1 MCKLE
6 YFIKKTKTTILSLY
20 LLDLLTIFTN
30 MNLDS
35 NDINSL
41 RQEIEQLKTENFR
54 IQTNLLNQKD
64 YEKLELEAE
73 EIKQQAEKAN
83 RIKSDFLSMMSH
95 EIRTPMNGIVGMT
108 SLLLDTKITPEQ
120 HNYLETLR
128 ISADNLMSIIN
139 DILDF
144 SKIEADKLILDESS
158 FELRKC
164 IEESLDIYA
173 IKAIEKG
180 IDLLYMLQ
188 PEAPPF
194 LIGDM
199 KRIRQVLGN
208 LINNAIKF
216 TDEGEIFISV
226 EKQSQ
231 TSEYCELLFSVK
243 DSGIGIQKEK
253 LSLIFEAF
261 TQGETFV
268 SRRYGGTGLGLAI
281 ARHLV
286 GLMGGRIW
294 AESSPGKGATFY
306 FTAKLKIA
314 EIPTTKL
321 YIRGQIPELR
331 GSRVLIVD
339 SDQTSRQIFTV
350 QFEAWGMKAITASSA
365 KEALRIIENEDSY
378 FDLGILDM
386 QASGLNGV
394 ELAQTIREI
403 PFKGDMPFILVS
415 SVGKVSDLPKG
426 LFDAQLSKPVKLTDL
441 FELVLG
447 VMSENRNRKKN
458 IADHSVDKKLSD
470 KLPLSILLAEDNFTN
485 QELVVT
491 LMRKMGY
498 TIDAVENGRKA
509 LEIMEHKS
517 FDIILMDVQMPVMN
531 GLEATQAIIEKYPE
545 DIRPYII
552 AITANAMPGDRERF
566 LEAGMV
572 DYLSK
577 PIRFKDV
584 QDVLI
589 RWGRKKHAN

>member
-1 MCKLE
+1 
-6 YFIKKTKTTILSLY
+6 
-20 LLDLLTIFTN
+20 

-35 NDINSL
+35 NDINAL
-41 RQEIEQLKTENFR
+41 QKEIEKLKSENAR
-54 IQTNLLNQKD
+54 IQTDLLKQKD
-64 YEKLELEAE
+64 FEKLELEAE

-120 HNYLETLR
+120 QNYLETLR

-164 IEESLDIYA
+164 VEESLDIYA
-173 IKAIEKG
+173 AKAIEKG

-199 KRIRQVLGN
+199 KRIRQILGN

-231 TSEYCELLFSVK
+231 TNEYCELIFSVK

-286 GLMGGRIW
+286 GLMGGKIW
-294 AESSPGKGATFY
+294 AESTPGKGATFY

-314 EIPTTKL
+314 DTPTTKL
-321 YIRGQIPELR
+321 YIRGQIPELK
-331 GSRVLIVD
+331 GSKVLIVD

-350 QFEAWGMKAITASSA
+350 QFEAWGMKAYTASSA
-365 KEALRIIENEDSY
+365 KEAMRIIESEDSY

-386 QASGLNGV
+386 QASGLNGI

-545 DIRPYII
+545 DVRPFII

-589 RWGRKKHAN
+589 RWGRKKQIS

>member
-1 MCKLE
+1 
-6 YFIKKTKTTILSLY
+6 
-20 LLDLLTIFTN
+20 

-41 RQEIEQLKTENFR
+41 RQELELLKSENSR
-54 IQTNLLNQKD
+54 IQQDLLNQKD
-64 YEKLELEAE
+64 FEKLELEAE

-164 IEESLDIYA
+164 IEEALDIYA
-173 IKAIEKG
+173 MKAIEKG

-199 KRIRQVLGN
+199 KRIRQILGN

-226 EKQSQ
+226 EKKSQ

-243 DSGIGIQKEK
+243 DSGIGIQQEK

-261 TQGETFV
+261 TQGESFV

-286 GLMGGRIW
+286 GLMGGKIW
-294 AESSPGKGATFY
+294 AESKPGRGATFF
-306 FTAKLKIA
+306 FTAKLRIA
-314 EIPTTKL
+314 DTPTTKL

-331 GSRVLIVD
+331 GSKVLIVD
-339 SDQTSRQIFTV
+339 SDPTSRQIFTV
-350 QFEAWGMKAITASSA
+350 QFEAWGMKAYTAASA
-365 KEALRIIENEDSY
+365 KEALRIIESEDSY

-415 SVGKVSDLPKG
+415 SVGKVNDLPKG

-441 FELVLG
+441 FELVLS

-470 KLPLSILLAEDNFTN
+470 KLPLNILLAEDNFTN

-531 GLEATQAIIEKYPE
+531 GLEATQAIIEKYPV
-545 DIRPYII
+545 DVRPYII

-566 LEAGMV
+566 IEAGMV

-589 RWGRKKHAN
+589 RWGRKKQGN

>member
-1 MCKLE
+1 
-6 YFIKKTKTTILSLY
+6 
-20 LLDLLTIFTN
+20 
-30 MNLDS
+30 MNQDS

-41 RQEIEQLKTENFR
+41 RQEIELLKSENTR
-54 IQTNLLNQKD
+54 IQTDLLRQKD
-64 YEKLELEAE
+64 FEKLELEAE
-73 EIKQQAEKAN
+73 EIKQQSERAN

-144 SKIEADKLILDESS
+144 SKIEADKLNLDESS

-173 IKAIEKG
+173 VKAIEKG

-188 PEAPPF
+188 PEVPPF

-231 TSEYCELLFSVK
+231 TKEYCELLFSVK

-286 GLMGGRIW
+286 GLMGGKIW

-314 EIPTTKL
+314 DTPTTKL
-321 YIRGQIPELR
+321 YIRGQIPELK
-331 GSRVLIVD
+331 GSKVLIVD

-350 QFEAWGMKAITASSA
+350 QFEAWGMKAYTASTA
-365 KEALRIIENEDSY
+365 KEALRIIETEDSY

-415 SVGKVSDLPKG
+415 SVGKVNDLPKG

-509 LEIMEHKS
+509 LEIMEHKK

-545 DIRPYII
+545 DVRPFII

-589 RWGRKKHAN
+589 RWGRKKQAN

>member
-1 MCKLE
+1 
-6 YFIKKTKTTILSLY
+6 
-20 LLDLLTIFTN
+20 

-41 RQEIEQLKTENFR
+41 RQEIEQLKSENEK
-54 IQTNLLNQKD
+54 IKSDLLNQKD
-64 YEKLELEAE
+64 FEKLEREAE

-128 ISADNLMSIIN
+128 ISADNLMAIIN

-144 SKIEADKLILDESS
+144 SKIEADKLVLDENS
-158 FELRKC
+158 FELRRC
-164 IEESLDIYA
+164 IEESLDVYA
-173 IKAIEKG
+173 MRAIEKG

-199 KRIRQVLGN
+199 KRIRQILGN

-226 EKQSQ
+226 EKKTQ
-231 TSEYCELLFSVK
+231 TNEYCELLFSVK

-261 TQGETFV
+261 NQGESFV

-286 GLMGGRIW
+286 GLMGGQIW
-294 AESSPGKGATFY
+294 AESSPGKGATFF
-306 FTAKLKIA
+306 FTVKLRIA
-314 EIPTTKL
+314 DTPTTKL

-331 GSRVLIVD
+331 GSKVLIVD
-339 SDQTSRQIFTV
+339 SDPTSRQIFTV
-350 QFEAWGMKAITASSA
+350 QFEAWGMKAHTASTA
-365 KEALRIIENEDSY
+365 KEALRIIETEDTY

-386 QASGLNGV
+386 QASGLNGI

-415 SVGKVSDLPKG
+415 SVGKVNDLPKG

-441 FELVLG
+441 FELVLS
-447 VMSENRNRKKN
+447 VMSENRNRIKN
-458 IADHSVDKKLSD
+458 VADHNVDKKLSD
-470 KLPLSILLAEDNFTN
+470 KLPLRILLAEDNFTN

-509 LEIMEHKS
+509 LEIMEHKTY
-517 FDIILMDVQMPVMN
+517 DIILMDVQMPVMN

-545 DIRPYII
+545 DVRPFII

-566 LEAGMV
+566 LDAGMV

-589 RWGRKKHAN
+589 RWGRKKNS

>member
-1 MCKLE
+1 
-6 YFIKKTKTTILSLY
+6 
-20 LLDLLTIFTN
+20 
-30 MNLDS
+30 MNLDP
-35 NDINSL
+35 NDIYSL
-41 RQEIEQLKTENFR
+41 QQEIEKLRSENAR
-54 IQTNLLNQKD
+54 IQTDLLNQKD
-64 YEKLELEAE
+64 FEKLELEAE
-73 EIKQQAEKAN
+73 EIKQQAERAN

-120 HNYLETLR
+120 QNYLETLR

-144 SKIEADKLILDESS
+144 SKIEADKLILDENS

-173 IKAIEKG
+173 MKAIEKG

-199 KRIRQVLGN
+199 KRIRQILGN

-261 TQGETFV
+261 TQGESFA

-294 AESSPGKGATFY
+294 AESIPGKGATFF
-306 FTAKLKIA
+306 FTVRLRIA
-314 EIPTTKL
+314 DTPTTKL
-321 YIRGQIPELR
+321 YIRGQIPELK

-339 SDQTSRQIFTV
+339 SDPTSRQIFTV
-350 QFEAWGMKAITASSA
+350 QFEAWGMKALTASSA
-365 KEALRIIENEDSY
+365 KEALRIIESEDAY

-386 QASGLNGV
+386 QASGLNGI

-415 SVGKVSDLPKG
+415 SVGKVNDLPKG

-441 FELVLG
+441 FELVLS

-458 IADHSVDKKLSD
+458 VADHSVDKKLSD
-470 KLPLSILLAEDNFTN
+470 KLPLRILLAEDNFTN

-498 TIDAVENGRKA
+498 TIDAVDNGRKA
-509 LEIMEHKS
+509 VEIMEHNS
-517 FDIILMDVQMPVMN
+517 YDIILMDVQMPVMN
-531 GLEATQAIIEKYPE
+531 GIEATEAIIEKYPE
-545 DIRPYII
+545 NERPYII

-566 LEAGMV
+566 LESGMV

-589 RWGRKKHAN
+589 RWGRKKHNS

>member
-1 MCKLE
+1 
-6 YFIKKTKTTILSLY
+6 

-35 NDINSL
+35 SDINSL
-41 RQEIEQLKTENFR
+41 KQEIEQLKSENLR
-54 IQTNLLNQKD
+54 VQSELLRQKD
-64 YEKLELEAE
+64 FEKLELEAE

-144 SKIEADKLILDESS
+144 SKIEADKLILDESA

-164 IEESLDIYA
+164 IEESLDTYA
-173 IKAIEKG
+173 MKAIEKG

-188 PEAPPF
+188 PEAPPS

-199 KRIRQVLGN
+199 KRIRQILGN

-231 TSEYCELLFSVK
+231 TNEYCELLFSVK

-286 GLMGGRIW
+286 GLMGGKIW
-294 AESSPGKGATFY
+294 AESTAGRGATFF
-306 FTAKLKIA
+306 FTVKLKIA
-314 EIPTTKL
+314 DTPTTKL
-321 YIRGQIPELR
+321 YIRGQIPELK

-339 SDQTSRQIFTV
+339 SDPTSRQIFTV
-350 QFEAWGMKAITASSA
+350 QFEAWGMKAYTASSA
-365 KEALRIIENEDSY
+365 KEALRIIESEDFY

-386 QASGLNGV
+386 QASGLNGI

-415 SVGKVSDLPKG
+415 SVGKVNDLPKG

-441 FELVLG
+441 FELVLS

-458 IADHSVDKKLSD
+458 VADHSVDKKLSD

-545 DIRPYII
+545 NVRPFII

-566 LEAGMV
+566 IEAGMV

-589 RWGRKKHAN
+589 RWGRKKHGN

>member
-1 MCKLE
+1 
-6 YFIKKTKTTILSLY
+6 
-20 LLDLLTIFTN
+20 

-41 RQEIEQLKTENFR
+41 RQELELLKSENSR
-54 IQTNLLNQKD
+54 IQHDLLKQKD
-64 YEKLELEAE
+64 FEKLELEAE

-108 SLLLDTKITPEQ
+108 SLLLDTKITAEQ

-164 IEESLDIYA
+164 IEEALDIYA
-173 IKAIEKG
+173 MKAIEKG

-199 KRIRQVLGN
+199 KRIRQILGN

-231 TSEYCELLFSVK
+231 TNEYCELLFSVK
-243 DSGIGIQKEK
+243 DSGIGIQQEK

-286 GLMGGRIW
+286 GLMGGKIW
-294 AESSPGKGATFY
+294 AESKPGRGATFY
-306 FTAKLKIA
+306 FTAKLRIA
-314 EIPTTKL
+314 DTPTTKL

-331 GSRVLIVD
+331 GSKVLIVD
-339 SDQTSRQIFTV
+339 SDPTSRQIFTV
-350 QFEAWGMKAITASSA
+350 QFEAWGMKAYTAASA
-365 KEALRIIENEDSY
+365 KEALRIIETEDSY

-415 SVGKVSDLPKG
+415 SVGKVNDLPKG

-441 FELVLG
+441 FELVLS

-470 KLPLSILLAEDNFTN
+470 KLPLNILLAEDNFTN

-545 DIRPYII
+545 DVRPYII

-566 LEAGMV
+566 IEAGMV

-589 RWGRKKHAN
+589 RWGRKKHGN

>member
-1 MCKLE
+1 
-6 YFIKKTKTTILSLY
+6 
-20 LLDLLTIFTN
+20 
-30 MNLDS
+30 MNLDP
-35 NDINSL
+35 NDIKSMQ
-41 RQEIEQLKTENFR
+41 QELELLKSENARINTE
-54 IQTNLLNQKD
+54 LLKQKD
-64 YEKLELEAE
+64 FEKLELEAE

-83 RIKSDFLSMMSH
+83 QIKSDFLSMMSH

-120 HNYLETLR
+120 QNYLETLR

-144 SKIEADKLILDESS
+144 SKIEADKLVLDESS

-164 IEESLDIYA
+164 IEESLDTFA
-173 IKAIEKG
+173 IKAVEKG

-199 KRIRQVLGN
+199 KRIRQILGN
-208 LINNAIKF
+208 LINNSIKF

-226 EKQSQ
+226 EKKSQ
-231 TSEYCELLFSVK
+231 TDQYCELLFSVK
-243 DSGIGIQKEK
+243 DSGIGIHKDK
-253 LSLIFEAF
+253 LSSIFEAF
-261 TQGETFV
+261 RQGETFV

-286 GLMGGRIW
+286 GLMGGDIW
-294 AESSPGKGATFY
+294 AESTPGKGATFY
-306 FTAKLKIA
+306 FTVKLKIA
-314 EIPTTKL
+314 DTPTTKL
-321 YIRGQIPELR
+321 YIRGQIPELK

-339 SDQTSRQIFTV
+339 SDPTSRQIFTV
-350 QFEAWGMKAITASSA
+350 QFEAWGMKAFTASSA
-365 KEALRIIENEDSY
+365 KEAIRIIDNEDAY

-386 QASGLNGV
+386 QASNFNGI
-394 ELAQTIREI
+394 ELAETIREI

-415 SVGKVSDLPKG
+415 SVGKVNDLPKG

-441 FELVLG
+441 FELVLS

-458 IADHSVDKKLSD
+458 VADHNVDKKLSD
-470 KLPLSILLAEDNFTN
+470 KLPMRILLAEDNFTN

-491 LMRKMGY
+491 LMKKMGY

-509 LEIMEHKS
+509 LEIMEENTY
-517 FDIILMDVQMPVMN
+517 DIILMDVQMPVMN

-545 DIRPYII
+545 SERPFII

-566 LEAGMV
+566 IEAGMV

-589 RWGRKKHAN
+589 RWGRKKQNI

>member
-1 MCKLE
+1 
-6 YFIKKTKTTILSLY
+6 
-20 LLDLLTIFTN
+20 

-41 RQEIEQLKTENFR
+41 QQELEQLKSENFR
-54 IQTNLLNQKD
+54 IRNELLKQHD
-64 YEKLELEAE
+64 FEKLELEAE
-73 EIKQQAEKAN
+73 EIKKQAEKAN
-83 RIKSDFLSMMSH
+83 QIKSDFLSMMSH

-144 SKIEADKLILDESS
+144 SKIEADRLVLDENS
-158 FELRKC
+158 FELRRC
-164 IEESLDIYA
+164 IEEALDVYA
-173 IKAIEKG
+173 MKAIEKG

-188 PEAPPF
+188 PEAPPY

-199 KRIRQVLGN
+199 KRLRQILGN

-216 TDEGEIFISV
+216 TDDGEIFISV
-226 EKQSQ
+226 EKKSQ
-231 TSEYCELLFSVK
+231 NAEYCELLFSVK
-243 DSGIGIQKEK
+243 DSGIGLQKDK
-253 LSLIFEAF
+253 LALIFEAF

-286 GLMGGRIW
+286 ELMGGSIW
-294 AESSPGKGATFY
+294 AESTPGKGATFF
-306 FTAKLKIA
+306 FTVKLKIA
-314 EIPTTKL
+314 ETPTTKL

-331 GSRVLIVD
+331 GSKVLIVD
-339 SDQTSRQIFTV
+339 SDPTSRQIFTV
-350 QFEAWGMKAITASSA
+350 QFEAWGMKAITASGA
-365 KEALRIIENEDSY
+365 KDAMQVIEREDAY
-378 FDLGILDM
+378 FDLGIIDM
-386 QASGLNGV
+386 QVSGSNGID
-394 ELAQTIREI
+394 LANAIKEI
-403 PFKGDMPFILVS
+403 PFKGDMPLILVS
-415 SVGKVSDLPKG
+415 SVGKVNDLPKG
-426 LFDAQLSKPVKLTDL
+426 LFEAQLSKPVKLTDL

-458 IADHSVDKKLSD
+458 IADHNVDKKLSD
-470 KLPLSILLAEDNFTN
+470 KLPLRILLAEDNFTN
-485 QELVVT
+485 QELVVS

-498 TIDAVENGRKA
+498 TIDVADNGKKA
-509 LEIMEHKS
+509 LEILDHKS

-531 GLEATQAIIEKYPE
+531 GIEATQAIIQKFPE
-545 DIRPYII
+545 SERPYII
-552 AITANAMPGDRERF
+552 AITANAMHGDKERF

-584 QDVLI
+584 QEVLVK
-589 RWGRKKHAN
+589 WGRKKYNI

>member
-1 MCKLE
+1 
-6 YFIKKTKTTILSLY
+6 
-20 LLDLLTIFTN
+20 

-41 RQEIEQLKTENFR
+41 RQEIELLKSENAR
-54 IQTNLLNQKD
+54 IETDLLKQKD
-64 YEKLELEAE
+64 FEKLELEAE

-144 SKIEADKLILDESS
+144 SKIEADKLVLDENS

-164 IEESLDIYA
+164 VEEALDIYA

-226 EKQSQ
+226 EKQTQ
-231 TSEYCELLFSVK
+231 TKDYCELLFSVK

-286 GLMGGRIW
+286 GLMGGKIW
-294 AESSPGKGATFY
+294 AESSPGKGATFF
-306 FTAKLKIA
+306 FTAKLRIA
-314 EIPTTKL
+314 DTPTTKL
-321 YIRGQIPELR
+321 YIRGQIPELK
-331 GSRVLIVD
+331 GSKVLIVD
-339 SDQTSRQIFTV
+339 NDQTSRQIFTV
-350 QFEAWGMKAITASSA
+350 QFEAWGMKAYTAASA
-365 KEALRIIENEDSY
+365 KEALRIIETEDAY

-415 SVGKVSDLPKG
+415 SVGKVNDLPKG

-458 IADHSVDKKLSD
+458 VADHSVDKKLSD
-470 KLPLSILLAEDNFTN
+470 KLPLNILLAEDNFTN

-509 LEIMEHKS
+509 LEIMEHKA

-545 DIRPYII
+545 DVRPFII

-589 RWGRKKHAN
+589 RWGRKKQANQI

>member
-1 MCKLE
+1 M
-6 YFIKKTKTTILSLY
+6 T
-20 LLDLLTIFTN
+20 
-30 MNLDS
+30 LDS

-41 RQEIEQLKTENFR
+41 RQEIELLKSENAR
-54 IQTNLLNQKD
+54 IQTDLLKQKD
-64 YEKLELEAE
+64 FEKLELEAE
-73 EIKQQAEKAN
+73 EIKEQAERAN

-144 SKIEADKLILDESS
+144 SKIEADKLNLDETS

-231 TSEYCELLFSVK
+231 TKEYCELLFSVK

-253 LSLIFEAF
+253 LNLIFEAF

-286 GLMGGRIW
+286 GLMGGKIW

-314 EIPTTKL
+314 DTPTTKL

-331 GSRVLIVD
+331 GSKVLIVD

-350 QFEAWGMKAITASSA
+350 QFEAWGMKAYTAASA
-365 KEALRIIENEDSY
+365 KEALRIIESEDTY

-509 LEIMEHKS
+509 LEILEHKS

-589 RWGRKKHAN
+589 RWGRKKHSI

>member
-1 MCKLE
+1 
-6 YFIKKTKTTILSLY
+6 
-20 LLDLLTIFTN
+20 

-41 RQEIEQLKTENFR
+41 RQEIEQLKSENDR
-54 IQTNLLNQKD
+54 IKTDLLKQKD
-64 YEKLELEAE
+64 FEKLEQEAE

-128 ISADNLMSIIN
+128 ISADNLMAIIN

-144 SKIEADKLILDESS
+144 SKIEADKLILDENS
-158 FELRKC
+158 FELRRC

-173 IKAIEKG
+173 MKAIEKG

-199 KRIRQVLGN
+199 KRIRQILGN

-226 EKQSQ
+226 EKKSQ
-231 TSEYCELLFSVK
+231 TNDYCELLFSVK

-261 TQGETFV
+261 TQGESFV

-286 GLMGGRIW
+286 GLMGGQIW

-306 FTAKLKIA
+306 FTVKLRIA
-314 EIPTTKL
+314 DTPTTKL
-321 YIRGQIPELR
+321 YIRGQIPELK
-331 GSRVLIVD
+331 GSKVLIVD
-339 SDQTSRQIFTV
+339 SDPTSRQIFTV
-350 QFEAWGMKAITASSA
+350 QFEAWGMRAYTASTA
-365 KEALRIIENEDSY
+365 KEAMRIIESEDSY

-386 QASGLNGV
+386 QPSGLNGI
-394 ELAQTIREI
+394 ELAETIREI

-415 SVGKVSDLPKG
+415 SVGKVNDLPKG

-441 FELVLG
+441 FELVLS

-458 IADHSVDKKLSD
+458 IADHNVDKKLSD
-470 KLPLSILLAEDNFTN
+470 KLPLRILLAEDNFTN

-509 LEIMEHKS
+509 LEIMEQKPY
-517 FDIILMDVQMPVMN
+517 DIILMDVQMPVMN

-545 DIRPYII
+545 PERPFII

-584 QDVLI
+584 QDVLV
-589 RWGRKKHAN
+589 RWGRKKHSNL

>member
-1 MCKLE
+1 M
-6 YFIKKTKTTILSLY
+6 IS
-20 LLDLLTIFTN
+20 N
-30 MNLDS
+30 SMNLDS
-35 NDINSL
+35 HDIDSL
-41 RQEIEQLKTENFR
+41 RKEIEILKSENAR
-54 IQTNLLNQKD
+54 IASTLQNQID
-64 YEKLELEAE
+64 LRNSESGDDDIL
-73 EIKQQAEKAN
+73 KQIEKAN

-108 SLLLDTKITPEQ
+108 SLLLDTKISPEQ
-120 HNYLETLR
+120 HNFLETLR

-144 SKIEADKLILDESS
+144 SKIEADKLILEESS

-164 IEESLDIYA
+164 VEDSLDIYA
-173 IKAIEKG
+173 MKAIEKG

-199 KRIRQVLGN
+199 KRIRQILGN

-216 TDEGEIFISV
+216 TDDGEIFISV
-226 EKQSQ
+226 EKKSQ

-253 LSLIFEAF
+253 LSSIFEAF
-261 TQGETFV
+261 TQGESFV

-281 ARHLV
+281 AHHLV
-286 GLMGGRIW
+286 GLMGGKIW
-294 AESSPGKGATFY
+294 AESSPGKGATFF
-306 FTAKLKIA
+306 FTIRVKIA
-314 EIPTTKL
+314 ETPTTKL
-321 YIRGQIPELR
+321 YIRGQIPELK

-339 SDQTSRQIFTV
+339 SDPASRQIFTV
-350 QFEAWGMKAITASSA
+350 QFEAWGMKALTVASA
-365 KEALRIIENEDSY
+365 QEALRLIEIEEGY
-378 FDLGILDM
+378 FDLGIIDM

-394 ELAQTIREI
+394 ELADAIREI

-415 SVGKVSDLPKG
+415 SVGKINDLPKG

-441 FELVLG
+441 FELVLS
-447 VMSENRNRKKN
+447 VMSENRNQKKN
-458 IADHSVDKKLSD
+458 ISDHNVDKKLSD
-470 KLPLSILLAEDNFTN
+470 KLPLRILLAEDNFTN

-517 FDIILMDVQMPVMN
+517 YDIILMDVQMPVMN
-531 GLEATQAIIEKYPE
+531 GIEATQAIIEKYPE
-545 DIRPYII
+545 KDRPYII
-552 AITANAMPGDRERF
+552 AVTANAMPGDRERF
-566 LEAGMV
+566 LESGMV

-589 RWGRKKHAN
+589 RWGRKKHS

>member
-1 MCKLE
+1 
-6 YFIKKTKTTILSLY
+6 
-20 LLDLLTIFTN
+20 

-41 RQEIEQLKTENFR
+41 RQEIEELKSENSR
-54 IQTNLLNQKD
+54 IQTDLLKQKD
-64 YEKLELEAE
+64 FEKLELEAE

-173 IKAIEKG
+173 VKAIEKG

-194 LIGDM
+194 MIGDM
-199 KRIRQVLGN
+199 KRIKQILGN

-261 TQGETFV
+261 TQGESFV

-286 GLMGGRIW
+286 GLMGGKIW
-294 AESSPGKGATFY
+294 AESTPGKGATFF
-306 FTAKLKIA
+306 FTAKLRIA
-314 EIPTTKL
+314 DTPTTKL

-331 GSRVLIVD
+331 GSKVLIVD
-339 SDQTSRQIFTV
+339 SDTTSRQIFTV
-350 QFEAWGMKAITASSA
+350 QFEAWGMKAYTASSA
-365 KEALRIIENEDSY
+365 KEALRIIESEDAY

-386 QASGLNGV
+386 QASGLNGI

-415 SVGKVSDLPKG
+415 SVGKVNDLPKG

-441 FELVLG
+441 FELVLS

-458 IADHSVDKKLSD
+458 VADHSVDKKLSD

-517 FDIILMDVQMPVMN
+517 YDIILMDVQMPVMN

-545 DIRPYII
+545 NVRPFII

-566 LEAGMV
+566 IEAGMV

-589 RWGRKKHAN
+589 RWGRKKHGN

>member
-1 MCKLE
+1 
-6 YFIKKTKTTILSLY
+6 
-20 LLDLLTIFTN
+20 

-41 RQEIEQLKTENFR
+41 RQELEQLKSENSR
-54 IQTNLLNQKD
+54 IQHNLLNQKD
-64 YEKLELEAE
+64 FEKLELEAE

-108 SLLLDTKITPEQ
+108 SLLLDTKITAEQ

-173 IKAIEKG
+173 MKAIEKG

-226 EKQSQ
+226 EKKSQ
-231 TSEYCELLFSVK
+231 TNEYCELLFSVK
-243 DSGIGIQKEK
+243 DSGIGIQQEK

-286 GLMGGRIW
+286 GLMGGKIW
-294 AESSPGKGATFY
+294 AESKPGRGATFF
-306 FTAKLKIA
+306 FTAKLRIA
-314 EIPTTKL
+314 DTPTTKL

-331 GSRVLIVD
+331 GSKVLIVD
-339 SDQTSRQIFTV
+339 SDPTSRQIFTV
-350 QFEAWGMKAITASSA
+350 QFEAWGMKAYTAASA
-365 KEALRIIENEDSY
+365 KEALRIIETEDSY

-386 QASGLNGV
+386 QATGLNGV

-415 SVGKVSDLPKG
+415 SVGKVNDLPKG

-441 FELVLG
+441 FELVLS

-545 DIRPYII
+545 DVRPYII

-566 LEAGMV
+566 IEAGMV

-589 RWGRKKHAN
+589 RWGRKKQGN

>member
-1 MCKLE
+1 
-6 YFIKKTKTTILSLY
+6 
-20 LLDLLTIFTN
+20 

-41 RQEIEQLKTENFR
+41 RQEIEQLKSENDR
-54 IQTNLLNQKD
+54 IKTDLLKQKD
-64 YEKLELEAE
+64 FEKLEQEAE

-128 ISADNLMSIIN
+128 ISADNLMAIIN

-144 SKIEADKLILDESS
+144 SKIEADKLILDENS
-158 FELRKC
+158 FELRRC

-173 IKAIEKG
+173 MKAIEKG

-199 KRIRQVLGN
+199 KRIRQILGN

-226 EKQSQ
+226 EKKSQ
-231 TSEYCELLFSVK
+231 TNDYCELLFSVK

-261 TQGETFV
+261 TQGESFV

-286 GLMGGRIW
+286 GLMGGQIW
-294 AESSPGKGATFY
+294 AESSPGKGATFF
-306 FTAKLKIA
+306 FTVKLRIA
-314 EIPTTKL
+314 DTPTTKL
-321 YIRGQIPELR
+321 YIRGQIPELK
-331 GSRVLIVD
+331 GSKVLIVD
-339 SDQTSRQIFTV
+339 SDPTSRQIFTV
-350 QFEAWGMKAITASSA
+350 QFEAWGMRAYTASTA
-365 KEALRIIENEDSY
+365 KEAMRIIESEDSY

-386 QASGLNGV
+386 QPSGLNGI
-394 ELAQTIREI
+394 ELAETIREI

-415 SVGKVSDLPKG
+415 SVGKVNDLPKG

-441 FELVLG
+441 FELVLS

-458 IADHSVDKKLSD
+458 IADHNVDKKLSD
-470 KLPLSILLAEDNFTN
+470 KLPLRILLAEDNFTN

-509 LEIMEHKS
+509 LEIMEQKPY
-517 FDIILMDVQMPVMN
+517 DIILMDVQMPVMN

-545 DIRPYII
+545 PERPFII

-584 QDVLI
+584 QDVLV
-589 RWGRKKHAN
+589 RWGRKKHSNL

>member
-1 MCKLE
+1 
-6 YFIKKTKTTILSLY
+6 
-20 LLDLLTIFTN
+20 

-41 RQEIEQLKTENFR
+41 RQEIEQLKSENSR
-54 IQTNLLNQKD
+54 IQTDLLKQKD
-64 YEKLELEAE
+64 FEKLELEAE
-73 EIKQQAEKAN
+73 EIKRQAEKAN
-83 RIKSDFLSMMSH
+83 MIKSDFLSMMSH

-108 SLLLDTKITPEQ
+108 SLLLDTKITAEQ

-173 IKAIEKG
+173 MKAIEKG

-194 LIGDM
+194 MIGDM
-199 KRIRQVLGN
+199 KRIKQILGN

-286 GLMGGRIW
+286 GLMGGKIW
-294 AESSPGKGATFY
+294 AESTPGRGATFF
-306 FTAKLKIA
+306 FTAKLRIA
-314 EIPTTKL
+314 DTPTTKL

-331 GSRVLIVD
+331 GSKVLIVD
-339 SDQTSRQIFTV
+339 SDPTSRQIFTV
-350 QFEAWGMKAITASSA
+350 QFEAWGMKAYTASSA
-365 KEALRIIENEDSY
+365 KEALRIIESEDAY

-415 SVGKVSDLPKG
+415 SVGKVNDLPKG

-441 FELVLG
+441 FELVLS

-458 IADHSVDKKLSD
+458 VADHSVDKKLSD

-545 DIRPYII
+545 DVRPFII

-566 LEAGMV
+566 IEAGMV

-589 RWGRKKHAN
+589 RWGRKKHGN

>member
-1 MCKLE
+1 
-6 YFIKKTKTTILSLY
+6 
-20 LLDLLTIFTN
+20 

-41 RQEIEQLKTENFR
+41 RQEIEQLKSENDR
-54 IQTNLLNQKD
+54 IKTDLLKQKD
-64 YEKLELEAE
+64 FEKLEQEAE

-144 SKIEADKLILDESS
+144 SKIEADKLILDENS
-158 FELRKC
+158 FELRRC

-173 IKAIEKG
+173 MKAIEKG

-199 KRIRQVLGN
+199 KRIRQILGN

-226 EKQSQ
+226 EKKSQ
-231 TSEYCELLFSVK
+231 TNEYCELLFSVK

-286 GLMGGRIW
+286 GLMGGQIW

-306 FTAKLKIA
+306 FTVKLRIA
-314 EIPTTKL
+314 DTPTTKL
-321 YIRGQIPELR
+321 YIRGQIPELK
-331 GSRVLIVD
+331 GSKVLIVD
-339 SDQTSRQIFTV
+339 NDPTSRQIFTV
-350 QFEAWGMKAITASSA
+350 QFEAWGMKAYTAATA
-365 KEALRIIENEDSY
+365 KEAMRIIESEDSY

-386 QASGLNGV
+386 QPSGLNGI
-394 ELAQTIREI
+394 ELAESIREI

-415 SVGKVSDLPKG
+415 SVGKVNDLPKG

-441 FELVLG
+441 FELVLS

-458 IADHSVDKKLSD
+458 IADHNVDKKLSD
-470 KLPLSILLAEDNFTN
+470 KLPLRILLAEDNFTN

-509 LEIMEHKS
+509 LEIMEQKS
-517 FDIILMDVQMPVMN
+517 YDIILMDVQMPVMN

-545 DIRPYII
+545 PERPFII

-589 RWGRKKHAN
+589 RWGRKKHTNL

>member
-1 MCKLE
+1 
-6 YFIKKTKTTILSLY
+6 
-20 LLDLLTIFTN
+20 

-41 RQEIEQLKTENFR
+41 RQELELLKSENSR
-54 IQTNLLNQKD
+54 IQHELLKQKD
-64 YEKLELEAE
+64 FEKLELEAE
-73 EIKQQAEKAN
+73 EIKQQAERAN

-108 SLLLDTKITPEQ
+108 SLLLDTKITAEQ

-164 IEESLDIYA
+164 IEESLDTYA
-173 IKAIEKG
+173 MKAIEKG

-199 KRIRQVLGN
+199 KRIRQILGN

-231 TSEYCELLFSVK
+231 TNEYCELLFSVK
-243 DSGIGIQKEK
+243 DSGIGIQQEK

-286 GLMGGRIW
+286 GLMGGKIW
-294 AESSPGKGATFY
+294 AESKPGRGATFY

-314 EIPTTKL
+314 DTPTTKL

-331 GSRVLIVD
+331 GSKVLIVD
-339 SDQTSRQIFTV
+339 SDPTSRQIFTV
-350 QFEAWGMKAITASSA
+350 QFEAWGMKAYTAASA
-365 KEALRIIENEDSY
+365 KEALRIIETEDSY

-415 SVGKVSDLPKG
+415 SVGKVNDLPKG

-441 FELVLG
+441 FELVLS

-470 KLPLSILLAEDNFTN
+470 KLPLNILLAEDNFTN

-531 GLEATQAIIEKYPE
+531 GLEATQAIIEKYPV
-545 DIRPYII
+545 DVRPYII

-566 LEAGMV
+566 IEAGMV

-589 RWGRKKHAN
+589 RWGRKKHGN

>member
-1 MCKLE
+1 
-6 YFIKKTKTTILSLY
+6 

-41 RQEIEQLKTENFR
+41 RQELEQLKSENSR
-54 IQTNLLNQKD
+54 IQHDLLKQKD
-64 YEKLELEAE
+64 FEKLELEAE

-108 SLLLDTKITPEQ
+108 SLLLDTKITAEQ

-144 SKIEADKLILDESS
+144 SKIEADKLILDENS

-164 IEESLDIYA
+164 IEEALDIYA
-173 IKAIEKG
+173 MKAIEKG

-231 TSEYCELLFSVK
+231 TNEYCELLFSVK
-243 DSGIGIQKEK
+243 DSGIGIQQEK

-286 GLMGGRIW
+286 GLMGGKIW
-294 AESSPGKGATFY
+294 AESKPGKGATFF
-306 FTAKLKIA
+306 FTAKLRIA
-314 EIPTTKL
+314 DTPTTKL

-331 GSRVLIVD
+331 GSKVLIVD
-339 SDQTSRQIFTV
+339 SDPTSRQIFTV
-350 QFEAWGMKAITASSA
+350 QFEAWGMKAYTASSA
-365 KEALRIIENEDSY
+365 KEALRIIESEDAY

-415 SVGKVSDLPKG
+415 SVGKVNDLPKG

-441 FELVLG
+441 FELVLS

-458 IADHSVDKKLSD
+458 TADHSVDKKLSD
-470 KLPLSILLAEDNFTN
+470 KLPLNILLAEDNFTN

-545 DIRPYII
+545 DVRPFII

-566 LEAGMV
+566 IEAGMV

-589 RWGRKKHAN
+589 RWGRKKHGN

>member
-1 MCKLE
+1 
-6 YFIKKTKTTILSLY
+6 
-20 LLDLLTIFTN
+20 

-41 RQEIEQLKTENFR
+41 RQELELLKSENSR
-54 IQTNLLNQKD
+54 IQNDLLKQKD
-64 YEKLELEAE
+64 FEKLELEAE

-108 SLLLDTKITPEQ
+108 SLLLDTKITAEQ

-144 SKIEADKLILDESS
+144 SKIEADKLILDENS

-164 IEESLDIYA
+164 IEEALDIYA
-173 IKAIEKG
+173 MKAIEKG

-226 EKQSQ
+226 EKKSQ

-286 GLMGGRIW
+286 GLMGGKIW
-294 AESSPGKGATFY
+294 AESTPGKGATFY
-306 FTAKLKIA
+306 FTAKLRIA
-314 EIPTTKL
+314 DTPTTKL
-321 YIRGQIPELR
+321 YIRGQIPELK
-331 GSRVLIVD
+331 GSKVLIVD
-339 SDQTSRQIFTV
+339 SDPTSRQIFTV
-350 QFEAWGMKAITASSA
+350 QFEAWGMKAYTASSA
-365 KEALRIIENEDSY
+365 KEALRIIESEDSY

-415 SVGKVSDLPKG
+415 SVGRVNDLPKG

-531 GLEATQAIIEKYPE
+531 GLEATQAIIEKYPV
-545 DIRPYII
+545 DVRPYII

-589 RWGRKKHAN
+589 RWGRKKHGN

>member
-1 MCKLE
+1 
-6 YFIKKTKTTILSLY
+6 
-20 LLDLLTIFTN
+20 

-41 RQEIEQLKTENFR
+41 RQELEKLKSENSR
-54 IQTNLLNQKD
+54 IQTDLLKQKD
-64 YEKLELEAE
+64 FEKLELEAE
-73 EIKQQAEKAN
+73 EIKRQAEKAN
-83 RIKSDFLSMMSH
+83 MIKSDFLSMMSH

-173 IKAIEKG
+173 MKAIEKG

-188 PEAPPF
+188 PEAPPYM
-194 LIGDM
+194 IGDM
-199 KRIRQVLGN
+199 KRIKQILGN

-243 DSGIGIQKEK
+243 DSGIGIQQEK

-286 GLMGGRIW
+286 GLMGGKIW
-294 AESSPGKGATFY
+294 AESKPGRGATFF
-306 FTAKLKIA
+306 FTAKLRIA
-314 EIPTTKL
+314 ETPTTKL

-331 GSRVLIVD
+331 GSKVLIVD
-339 SDQTSRQIFTV
+339 SDPTSRQIFTV
-350 QFEAWGMKAITASSA
+350 QFEAWGMKAYTASGA
-365 KEALRIIENEDSY
+365 KEALRIVETEDAY

-415 SVGKVSDLPKG
+415 SVGKVNDLPKG

-470 KLPLSILLAEDNFTN
+470 KLPLNILLAEDNFTN

-517 FDIILMDVQMPVMN
+517 YDIILMDVQMPVMN

-545 DIRPYII
+545 DVRPFII

-566 LEAGMV
+566 IEAGMV

-589 RWGRKKHAN
+589 RWGRKKHGN

>member
-1 MCKLE
+1 
-6 YFIKKTKTTILSLY
+6 
-20 LLDLLTIFTN
+20 

-41 RQEIEQLKTENFR
+41 RQELEQLKSENSR
-54 IQTNLLNQKD
+54 IQHDLLKQKD
-64 YEKLELEAE
+64 FEKLELEAE

-108 SLLLDTKITPEQ
+108 SLLLDTKITAEQ

-144 SKIEADKLILDESS
+144 SKIEADKLILDENS

-164 IEESLDIYA
+164 IEEALDIYA
-173 IKAIEKG
+173 MKAIEKG

-231 TSEYCELLFSVK
+231 TNEYCELLFSVK
-243 DSGIGIQKEK
+243 DSGIGIQQEK

-286 GLMGGRIW
+286 GLMGGKIW
-294 AESSPGKGATFY
+294 AESKPGKGATFF
-306 FTAKLKIA
+306 FTAKLRIA
-314 EIPTTKL
+314 DTPTTKL
-321 YIRGQIPELR
+321 YNRGQIPELR
-331 GSRVLIVD
+331 GSKVLIVD
-339 SDQTSRQIFTV
+339 SDPTSRQIFTV
-350 QFEAWGMKAITASSA
+350 QFEAWGMKAYTASSA
-365 KEALRIIENEDSY
+365 KEALRIIESEDAY

-415 SVGKVSDLPKG
+415 SVGKVNDLPKG

-441 FELVLG
+441 FELVLS

-458 IADHSVDKKLSD
+458 TADHSVDKKLSD
-470 KLPLSILLAEDNFTN
+470 KLPLNILLAEDNFTN

-545 DIRPYII
+545 DVRPFII

-566 LEAGMV
+566 IEAGMV

-589 RWGRKKHAN
+589 RWGRKKHGN

>member
-1 MCKLE
+1 MN
-6 YFIKKTKTTILSLY
+6 FDPSDTHSLQ
-20 LLDLLTIFTN
+20 
-30 MNLDS
+30 
-35 NDINSL
+35 
-41 RQEIEQLKTENFR
+41 QEIQRLTLENER
-54 IQTNLLNQKD
+54 IKANLLNQKD
-64 YEKLELEAE
+64 FEKLEAEAE
-73 EIKQQAEKAN
+73 EIKKQAEKAN

-128 ISADNLMSIIN
+128 ISADNLMAIIN

-144 SKIEADKLILDESS
+144 SKIEADRLVLDESS

-173 IKAIEKG
+173 MKAIEKG

-231 TSEYCELLFSVK
+231 TNEYCELLFSVK

-261 TQGETFV
+261 TQGESFV

-286 GLMGGRIW
+286 GLMGGKIW
-294 AESSPGKGATFY
+294 AESTPGKGATFF
-306 FTAKLKIA
+306 FTVNLKIA
-314 EIPTTKL
+314 DTPTTKL
-321 YIRGQIPELR
+321 YIRGQIPELK

-339 SDQTSRQIFTV
+339 NDPTSRQIFNV
-350 QFEAWGMKAITASSA
+350 QFEAWGMRALAAASA
-365 KEALRIIENEDSY
+365 KEALRIIESEDSY
-378 FDLGILDM
+378 FDLGIIDM
-386 QASGLNGV
+386 QASGMNGI
-394 ELAQTIREI
+394 ELANAIRDI

-415 SVGKVSDLPKG
+415 SVGKVNDLPKG

-441 FELVLG
+441 FELVLS

-458 IADHSVDKKLSD
+458 VADHNVDKKLSD
-470 KLPLSILLAEDNFTN
+470 KLPLRILLAEDNFTN

-498 TIDAVENGRKA
+498 SIDAVENGRKA
-509 LEIMEHKS
+509 LEIMEQKS
-517 FDIILMDVQMPVMN
+517 FDIILMDVQMPVLN
-531 GLEATQAIIEKYPE
+531 GIEATQAIIEKYPE
-545 DIRPYII
+545 HERPFII

-589 RWGRKKHAN
+589 RWGRKKHSNL

>member
-1 MCKLE
+1 
-6 YFIKKTKTTILSLY
+6 
-20 LLDLLTIFTN
+20 

-41 RQEIEQLKTENFR
+41 RQEIELLKSENTR
-54 IQTNLLNQKD
+54 IQTDLLRQKD
-64 YEKLELEAE
+64 FEKLELEAE
-73 EIKQQAEKAN
+73 EIKQQSERAN

-144 SKIEADKLILDESS
+144 SKIEADKLNLEESS

-173 IKAIEKG
+173 VKAIEKG

-188 PEAPPF
+188 PEVPPF

-231 TSEYCELLFSVK
+231 TKEYCELLFSVK

-286 GLMGGRIW
+286 GLMGGKIW

-314 EIPTTKL
+314 DTPTTKL
-321 YIRGQIPELR
+321 YIRGQIPELK
-331 GSRVLIVD
+331 GSKVLIVD

-350 QFEAWGMKAITASSA
+350 QFEAWGMKAYTASSA
-365 KEALRIIENEDSY
+365 KEALRIIETEDSY

-415 SVGKVSDLPKG
+415 SVGKVNDLPKG

-458 IADHSVDKKLSD
+458 VADHSVDKKLSD

-509 LEIMEHKS
+509 LEIMEHKK

-545 DIRPYII
+545 DVRPFII

-589 RWGRKKHAN
+589 RWGRKKQAN

>member
-1 MCKLE
+1 
-6 YFIKKTKTTILSLY
+6 
-20 LLDLLTIFTN
+20 

-41 RQEIEQLKTENFR
+41 RQEIEQLKSENAR
-54 IQTNLLNQKD
+54 IQTDLLKQKD
-64 YEKLELEAE
+64 FEKLELEAE

-144 SKIEADKLILDESS
+144 SKIEADKLVLDDNS

-164 IEESLDIYA
+164 VEEALDIYA
-173 IKAIEKG
+173 MKAIEKG

-231 TSEYCELLFSVK
+231 TKEYCELLFSVK

-286 GLMGGRIW
+286 GLMGGKIW
-294 AESSPGKGATFY
+294 AESSPGKGATFF
-306 FTAKLKIA
+306 FTAKLRIA
-314 EIPTTKL
+314 DTPTTKL
-321 YIRGQIPELR
+321 YIRGQIPELK
-331 GSRVLIVD
+331 GSKVLIVD

-350 QFEAWGMKAITASSA
+350 QFEAWGMKAYTAASA
-365 KEALRIIENEDSY
+365 KEALRIIETEDTY

-415 SVGKVSDLPKG
+415 SVGKVNDLPKG

-458 IADHSVDKKLSD
+458 VADHSVDKKLSD
-470 KLPLSILLAEDNFTN
+470 KLPLNILLAEDNFTN

-509 LEIMEHKS
+509 LEIMEHKA

-545 DIRPYII
+545 DVRPYII

-589 RWGRKKHAN
+589 RWGRKKMAN